1 MHIGMCSVD
10 YLMEVLVLGDISPC
24 HPWARPRFACHS
36 GKEKGWGCP
45 ALNTS
50 GRLPGAQ
57 TSTDWPRVR
66 PRLMLSNI
74 FKLRLA
80 HYEWPGQSAVVLWA
94 GPVELAVRGLSLN
107 KPNLS
112 AVPENIPTFIYHFL
126 MRLKQTNTNQG
137 FKDSSS
143 NLPL

>member
-1 MHIGMCSVD
+1 
-10 YLMEVLVLGDISPC
+10 
-24 HPWARPRFACHS
+24 
-36 GKEKGWGCP
+36 
-45 ALNTS
+45 
-50 GRLPGAQ
+50 
-57 TSTDWPRVR
+57 
-66 PRLMLSNI
+66 MLSKV

-80 HYEWPGQSAVVLWA
+80 NYKWPSQSAVVLWA
-94 GPVELAVRGLSLN
+94 GPMELAVRDPYL
-107 KPNLS
+107 KEPNLS